1 MHTTARGS
9 TGRRGRTLR
18 RVILIVA
25 ANAACALVL
34 WKVAGPRSSAASAT
48 ATPSAAETS
57 RAPSSDGPR
66 ATVDTLANPA
76 PRPPRSAP
84 KTDRELSARVRA
96 EVQRAQR
103 KAEQETKGKLA
114 ASQVQVAVHVRA
126 LSTADD
132 VVAVNADRPL
142 RPASNMKLVTTAAAL
157 VSLGPDW
164 SFETRFESGRVIE
177 DGTLRGDL
185 VVRAGADP
193 LYDEESDGSVERY
206 FAPVAR
212 ELVRQGISRIGGDL
226 VLDEG
231 EFQPPAPGP
240 AWPADNQHWNEYC
253 ALAAGFSVNAG
264 CLTAVVKPGG
274 AAGRPAVVR
283 VEPREHGLA
292 PAFGVETGA
301 PKSSLSIRVDA
312 LHGAARVEGSIPR
325 DVESYTVRFAAPDPV
340 ALFGAS
346 LRGALERHG
355 VEVLGAVRRAR
366 GVALANGVLR
376 ASIRTPISA
385 VLAPINTD
393 SNNPCADQLF
403 LALGRAV
410 AGVGTR
416 AGGRAASARALAAL
430 SVDSAGL
437 VQVDGSGLSRDNRVS
452 ARQITALLEA
462 VLERD
467 ERTAQLYLDS
477 LAVGNESGTL
487 DDRMRAPEL
496 VGRVHAKTGFI
507 AGTSALSGVLDTA
520 SGERLVFSILVEYPA
535 FDGLNRSCWKPMQDA
550 ICVALA
556 TSGGG

>member
-1 MHTTARGS
+1 MRTNGRERARAS
-9 TGRRGRTLR
+9 DGRSGRTLR
-18 RVILIVA
+18 RVVVLVA

-34 WKVAGPRSSAASAT
+34 WRVAGARWSAASEPAPAAAT
-48 ATPSAAETS
+48 ARADEALPASQLAA
-57 RAPSSDGPR
+57 P
-66 ATVDTLANPA
+66 V

-96 EVQRAQR
+96 EVQRALR
-103 KAEQETKGKLA
+103 KAEHETKGKVT

-132 VVAVNADRPL
+132 VVAVNAERPL

-164 SFETRFESGRVIE
+164 SFETRFESGPVIE

-185 VVRAGADP
+185 IVRAGADP
-193 LYDEESDGSVERY
+193 LYDDESDGSVERY

-253 ALAAGFSVNAG
+253 ALAAGFSANAG

-274 AAGRPAVVR
+274 AVGRPAVVR

-301 PKSSLSIRVDA
+301 PKSPLSIRVDA
-312 LHGAARVEGSIPR
+312 LHGAARVDGSIPR

-355 VEVLGAVRRAR
+355 VEVLGVVRRVR
-366 GVALANGVLR
+366 GVPLANGVLR
-376 ASIRTPISA
+376 ASIRTPIIA
-385 VLAPINTD
+385 VLGPINTD

-430 SVDSAGL
+430 AVDSDGL

-507 AGTSALSGVLDTA
+507 GGTSALSGVLDTT
-520 SGERLVFSILVEYPA
+520 SGERLVFSILVEYPT

-556 TSGGG
+556 TSRGG